1 MLHKSAFISG
11 TTNYAFVNIPGG
23 QASAFTLQPCTVI
36 GPTSPGTNV
45 AYFAETLFGDS
56 THVRIWALNNPLG
69 SRTLT
74 NTMVSV
80 PDNGGPPPFTG
91 APQPGTPITIDT
103 LDGRTQGNAFWQNG
117 AIWFCH
123 TAGGNSGKSLAYYY
137 KVNLNNY
144 PAGTPALAEEGSI
157 DGGSGEWTYQP
168 SIGANANG
176 DVGIV
181 YSQSSATRNP
191 TIFAATRSAA
201 AVSFDTPVLIKASPG
216 YYFGGRWGDFASVT
230 GDPVDNSL
238 WVTHEWAKTTQPGA
252 WSTWWA
258 RLSSFGGPIP
268 DGILEVNITPADGAT
283 LLESTT
289 EKIFVQVTDALSV
302 TNATVVA
309 TVNNTNLNFRNDGVA
324 PDASANDNIYTAN
337 LTVPDSTNDLTLS
350 FLITAPGKT
359 NSTNVVTYVVLPPP
373 VNDYFANAIKVPVT
387 GAFYL
392 SNNKFA
398 TMETNEPLHAGVA
411 TVTNSL
417 WWNWT
422 PTGNTN
428 VFVDTT
434 GSAIDTVLAVYTG
447 LAVNSLTQVVA
458 TNDVGGKKQA
468 YLNFNATAGTA
479 YRIAVASASSN
490 SVGSLRFRV
499 TPGGL
504 PDTNPPTVAVSSPLN
519 GQWVSNFLVTVTGTA
534 NDPQPNGSGV
544 IRVLVS
550 ANGTLAITAA
560 GTTNWSST
568 FGLRPGLN
576 LIRVTAQDAAG
587 NVSAPVVL
595 QVTYVVPD
603 PINDLFANSIPL
615 PGSSGSSS
623 IITTNATKEFGE
635 PNHAGNTGG
644 KSVWWSYQPPADGVL
659 SLSTSN
665 STFDTVLALYTGAS
679 VGSLTSVAAND
690 DAYQGAPGGFSQ
702 ITQTVRSNLT
712 YHIAVD
718 GYGGASGTALLTY
731 AFTPVT
737 IYHVTVNS
745 TAGGFVTPASADV
758 QSNGTLIVTATPNH
772 YFQFDSWD
780 GAVISIYQP
789 A

>member
-1 MLHKSAFISG
+1 MVNALVAYWDKSGHAIWGPVSFDNFFGQFGAPAFRFDPHALFDPQSGRFYMLALEQDSENERSFLDLAVSKSSNPTSSGTNDWYFYQIENTRTVAGTKYWGDYPGLGFDAQAIYITVNEYSFDDFSGDAQIAVLNKSAFISG

-283 LLESTT
+283 LLEARQ
-289 EKIFVQVTDALSV
+289 K
-302 TNATVVA
+302 
-309 TVNNTNLNFRNDGVA
+309 
-324 PDASANDNIYTAN
+324 
-337 LTVPDSTNDLTLS
+337 
-350 FLITAPGKT
+350 K
-359 NSTNVVTYVVLPPP
+359 
-373 VNDYFANAIKVPVT
+373 
-387 GAFYL
+387 YL
-392 SNNKFA
+392 S
-398 TMETNEPLHAGVA
+398 
-411 TVTNSL
+411 
-417 WWNWT
+417 
-422 PTGNTN
+422 
-428 VFVDTT
+428 
-434 GSAIDTVLAVYTG
+434 
-447 LAVNSLTQVVA
+447 
-458 TNDVGGKKQA
+458 
-468 YLNFNATAGTA
+468 
-479 YRIAVASASSN
+479 R
-490 SVGSLRFRV
+490 
-499 TPGGL
+499 
-504 PDTNPPTVAVSSPLN
+504 
-519 GQWVSNFLVTVTGTA
+519 
-534 NDPQPNGSGV
+534 
-544 IRVLVS
+544 
-550 ANGTLAITAA
+550 
-560 GTTNWSST
+560 
-568 FGLRPGLN
+568 
-576 LIRVTAQDAAG
+576 
-587 NVSAPVVL
+587 
-595 QVTYVVPD
+595 
-603 PINDLFANSIPL
+603 
-615 PGSSGSSS
+615 
-623 IITTNATKEFGE
+623 
-635 PNHAGNTGG
+635 
-644 KSVWWSYQPPADGVL
+644 
-659 SLSTSN
+659 
-665 STFDTVLALYTGAS
+665 
-679 VGSLTSVAAND
+679 
-690 DAYQGAPGGFSQ
+690 
-702 ITQTVRSNLT
+702 
-712 YHIAVD
+712 
-718 GYGGASGTALLTY
+718 
-731 AFTPVT
+731 
-737 IYHVTVNS
+737 
-745 TAGGFVTPASADV
+745 
-758 QSNGTLIVTATPNH
+758 
-772 YFQFDSWD
+772 
-780 GAVISIYQP
+780 
-789 A
+789 